1 MARGD
6 IRSDWYVALGTS
18 NLDIQPADG
27 DEYLI
32 TGWASESNGPLIHG
46 RAGSDHTG
54 PFQLGDFGAMTGNAS
69 IIDTSG
75 KNFSLFYYIRIVRNL
90 INEHVKILHTYFIA
104 PNEYI

>member
-18 NLDIQPADG
+18 NLDVQPADG

-32 TGWASESNGPLIHG
+32 TGWASETNGPVVHG

-54 PFQLGDFGAMTGNAS
+54 AFQLGNFGAMTGNAS
-69 IIDTSG
+69 ILDTSG
-75 KNFSLFYYIRIVRNL
+75 YTRLKIPITYGNFIEFDGQTSGVDIGYS
-90 INEHVKILHTYFIA
+90 ILETK
-104 PNEYI
+104 

>member
-32 TGWASESNGPLIHG
+32 TGWASETNGPVIHG

-54 PFQLGDFGAMTGNAS
+54 PFQLGDFGAMTANAS

-75 KNFSLFYYIRIVRNL
+75 YTP
-90 INEHVKILHTYFIA
+90 VKIPITYANFIEFDGQNA
-104 PNEYI
+104 GVDIGYSILETK

>member
-32 TGWASESNGPLIHG
+32 TGWASETNGPVVHG

-54 PFQLGDFGAMTGNAS
+54 AFQLGDFGATTGNAS
-69 IIDTSG
+69 ALDNSGFTPVKIPITYANFIEFDGQTSG
-75 KNFSLFYYIRIVRNL
+75 VDIGYS
-90 INEHVKILHTYFIA
+90 ILETK
-104 PNEYI
+104 